1 MNEQQNNV
9 DKDLQNILYNIHVYP
24 TYAVKIPYRSKRVV
38 SSSTLDKANETRK
51 AIREQNKKFFAETNQ
66 LPPVLSPKAISRL
79 KNSIN
84 WLISSAKSKT
94 VYSKSTG
101 KSYTFKVNFIT
112 LTLPTTDH
120 SISDHEFKS
129 KLLHNFIASCR
140 YRFKMFNFVWKVET
154 QKNGNI
160 HAHLTTDVFTDHRA
174 VRSIWN
180 KILSEHG
187 VVQQYHE
194 KHKNLSEDQYV
205 SMYLNDDQS
214 NSYQLRMA
222 YRKGVESNWMNP
234 NTTDV
239 HAVHKVKDLGA
250 YLAKYFSKNEE
261 NRRRIKG
268 RVWSCS
274 YSVSSKNKLI
284 LEEFSQL
291 NPGYSTEL
299 NNPAVKSKEILVEN
313 KTTGSKYVAGC
324 IFFFKLSDWGTILKG
339 SLLKEFN
346 DFRWKIRH
354 NLTTTFIVDDFDEDF
369 LYENDLSVKTD
380 LTEFL
385 TFSSQLN

>member
-1 MNEQQNNV
+1 MKGQQNNV
-9 DKDLQNILYNIHVYP
+9 DRDLQNILYNIHVYP
-24 TYAVKIPYRSKRVV
+24 TYAVKVPYRSKRVV
-38 SSSTLDKANETRK
+38 SKSSLKKANETRK
-51 AIREQNKKFFAETNQ
+51 AIREQNKKFFADTNQ

-84 WLISSAKSKT
+84 WLISSAKTKT

-101 KSYTFKVNFIT
+101 KSYNFKVNFIT

-160 HAHLTTDVFTDHRA
+160 HAHLTTDVFTDHKV
-174 VRSIWN
+174 VRCIWN
-180 KILSEHG
+180 KILNEYG
-187 VVQQYHE
+187 IIEKYHN
-194 KHKNLSEDQYV
+194 KHKDLSEDQYV
-205 SMYLNDDQS
+205 SMYANAEQS
-214 NSYQLRMA
+214 NILQLRKA
-222 YRKGVESNWMNP
+222 YKNGVESNWMNP

-274 YSVSSKNKLI
+274 YSLSSKNKLI
-284 LEEFSQL
+284 LEEFSQI
-291 NPGYSTEL
+291 NQGYSTEL
-299 NNPAVKSKEILVEN
+299 NNPKVKSKEIIVEN

-324 IFFFKLSDWGTILKG
+324 IYFFKLSDWGNILKG
-339 SLLKEFN
+339 SLLNSFN
-346 DFRWKIRH
+346 EFRWKIRN
-354 NLTTTFIVDDFDEDF
+354 NLSTTYIVDDFDEDF
-369 LYENDLSVKTD
+369 LKENDLSLKTD
-380 LTEFL
+380 LTEFIPNQL
-385 TFSSQLN
+385 QLN